1 MIKRMNKAT
10 SLLLAAAA
18 VASIVPQAGVMA
30 ADYTKVESEEGTI
43 YLVPHSRHSIT
54 WFPTIIFYSIV
65 FQENVFPQEHFICF
79 LLPVV
84 NL

>member
-30 ADYTKVESEEGTI
+30 ADYTKVESKEGTV
-43 YLVPHSRHSIT
+43 YGAVAYKDGT
-54 WFPTIIFYSIV
+54 FYV
-65 FQENVFPQEHFICF
+65 DGNVKDG
-79 LLPVV
+79 
-84 NL
+84 